1 MKPAP
6 TRRTAALITTR
17 PMWVRRVLI
26 GASTT
31 LLLVAIIGTDYLPP
45 RITLNAGQPSPM
57 DIESPRTVEFVD
69 QIRTEALRSE
79 AMRAVAPVLR
89 HSAARVK
96 QSEEAAA
103 RAFDAIDS
111 VRASPAASMADRVSA
126 VKRATGLPLSDTAA
140 AAAAG
145 ASRAGLAAARRAA
158 LTAVSQALTEG
169 VREDGVPMARERARS
184 AVRDLRLDPGLGAL
198 ASEVAV
204 AVLRPTMEEDVAK
217 TAGRRATAVVA
228 VEPVRVQ
235 VQRGQTILRRGDVV
249 TASHLQI
256 LAVTGVYPEGVTWSA
271 IAGVVVIVILLL
283 LVTAAYLWQYQ
294 PETWADDRLLILWSL
309 IVVGT
314 VALSQVLGAPRFSNY
329 LMPAA
334 AGSMLLGILL
344 RPRLALFSSAVLAVL
359 VGLAAGRDLAPVVVA
374 FVGGLVGVFATRQIH
389 RRSDFGLAGL
399 LVGLASAG
407 TAVGA
412 GLVDGSTAYVELAFN
427 AAYAVGNGLLSA
439 IVTIG
444 VLPFLEQLFGLVTP
458 IKLLEL
464 ANPAHPLLRRLQLE
478 APGTYHHSIMVGNLA
493 EAAAEAVGADSL
505 LTRVG
510 TYYHDVGKLRRPAFF
525 MENQIGIENPHDR
538 MTPSLSALTVGA
550 HVRDGLELAREYRL
564 PQAVADFIPQHH
576 GTALLAYF
584 FHQALERGDPFDEA
598 AFRYEGPK
606 PQTRETAIVM
616 LADAVEAA
624 VRSLTRP
631 TPDRI
636 DEVARRLIRE
646 KLEDGQLNECGLT
659 FSDLNR
665 VAGAFVRILS
675 GVLHPRLEYPDLER
689 ELSRRRRDPMA
700 RVR

>member
-1 MKPAP
+1 MKPGPAS
-6 TRRTAALITTR
+6 RTAALITTG
-17 PMWVRRVLI
+17 PIWVRRVLI

-57 DIESPRTVEFVD
+57 DIESPRIVEFVD

-89 HSAARVK
+89 HSPARVK
-96 QSEEAAA
+96 QSLEAAA

-111 VRASPAASMADRVSA
+111 VRASSAASMADRVSA
-126 VKRATGLPLSDTAA
+126 VKRVTGLPLSDTAA

-169 VREDGVPMARERARS
+169 VREDGLPMARERARS
-184 AVRDLRLDPGLGAL
+184 AVRDLRLDPGPGAL

-217 TAGRRATAVVA
+217 TAGRRATAVAA

-271 IAGVVVIVILLL
+271 IAGVVVIVLLLL

-294 PETWADDRLLILWSL
+294 PEIWANDRLLILWSL

-407 TAVGA
+407 TAGGA
-412 GLVDGSTAYVELAFN
+412 GLVDGSTAYAELAIN
-427 AAYAVGNGLLSA
+427 AAYALGNGLLSA

-493 EAAAEAVGADSL
+493 EGAAEAVGADSL

-510 TYYHDVGKLRRPAFF
+510 TYYHDVGKLRRPAYF
-525 MENQIGIENPHDR
+525 MENQIGIENRHDR
-538 MTPSLSALTVGA
+538 MTPSMSALTVGA

-584 FHQALERGDPFDEA
+584 FHKALERGDPFDEA

-636 DEVARRLIRE
+636 DEVVRRLIRE

-665 VAGAFVRILS
+665 VASAFVRILS

>member
-1 MKPAP
+1 
-6 TRRTAALITTR
+6 
-17 PMWVRRVLI
+17 MWVRRVLI
-26 GASTT
+26 GVSTT

-69 QIRTEALRSE
+69 QIRTEALRSG

-89 HSAARVK
+89 HSPARVK
-96 QSEEAAA
+96 QSQDAAA

-111 VRASPAASMADRVSA
+111 MRASVAGSPADRFA
-126 VKRATGLPLSDTAA
+126 AFKRAVGLPLSDTAA

-145 ASRAGLAAARRAA
+145 ASRMGLAAARRAA

-169 VREDGVPMARERARS
+169 VREDGLPMARERARS

-204 AVLRPTMEEDVAK
+204 AVLRPTMEEDFAR
-217 TAGRRATAVVA
+217 TAGRRATAVAA

-249 TASHLQI
+249 TTSHLQI

-271 IAGVVVIVILLL
+271 IAGVVVIVSLLL
-283 LVTAAYLWQYQ
+283 LVTAAYLWQFQ
-294 PETWADDRLLILWSL
+294 PEIWAIDRLLILWSL

-314 VALSQVLGAPRFSNY
+314 VALSQVLGAPRFSNF

-344 RPRLALFSSAVLAVL
+344 RPRVALFSSAVLAVL

-412 GLVDGSTAYVELAFN
+412 GLVDGSTAYAELAIN
-427 AAYAVGNGLLSA
+427 AAYALGSGLLSA

-444 VLPFLEQLFGLVTP
+444 VLPFLEQLFGLITP

-505 LTRVG
+505 LVRVG

-584 FHQALERGDPFDEA
+584 FHQALERGDSFDEA

-636 DEVARRLIRE
+636 DEVVRRLIRE

-665 VAGAFVRILS
+665 VASAFVRILS

-700 RVR
+700 RAR